1 MISASQVKELRDAT
15 GAGMMDCKKA
25 LTEAEGN
32 IEEATVILRKKGL
45 SAAAKKA
52 GRVASEGLVESYI
65 HFNGRI
71 GVIAEVNCETDFV
84 AKTDDFK
91 KFAKDVCKHIA
102 ATSPRWVSPDEVP
115 GEDIEREKDILRDQ
129 AKNEGK
135 PDAVVEKI
143 VEGRVNKFY
152 AEHCL
157 LEQSFI
163 MEDDK
168 TVRQVMMELIARL
181 GENIAIRR
189 FTRYQLGEGIEKKTE
204 NFAEEVMKQVNS

>member
-25 LTEAEGN
+25 LTEANGD
-32 IEEATVILRKKGL
+32 IKEATVILRKKGL
-45 SAAAKKA
+45 AAAAKKA
-52 GRVASEGLVESYI
+52 GRIASEGLVESYI

-71 GVIAEVNCETDFV
+71 GVIAEINCETDFV

-102 ATSPRWVSPDEVP
+102 ASSPRFVSSDEVS
-115 GEDIEREKDILRDQ
+115 GDEIEREKEILRDQ

-143 VEGRVNKFY
+143 VEGRVSKYY

-168 TVRQVMMELIARL
+168 TVGQAMMELIAKL
-181 GENIAIRR
+181 GENITIRR
-189 FTRYQLGEGIEKKTE
+189 FVRYQLGEGIEKKTE
-204 NFAEEVMKQVNS
+204 NFAEEVMKQIGC

>member
-102 ATSPRWVSPDEVP
+102 ASNPRWVSPEEVP

-135 PDAVVEKI
+135 PEAVVEKI

-189 FTRYQLGEGIEKKTE
+189 FARYQLGEGIEKKTE